1 MINPS
6 RFGLFIILLLVGVL
20 ISWLSTELIILFF
33 SLLGLTWFISWDEKS
48 YKKLERKRNK
58 EAEQYHQHYPS

>member
-6 RFGLFIILLLVGVL
+6 RFGLFIILLLVGVF
-20 ISWLSTELIILFF
+20 ISWLSTELIVLFF